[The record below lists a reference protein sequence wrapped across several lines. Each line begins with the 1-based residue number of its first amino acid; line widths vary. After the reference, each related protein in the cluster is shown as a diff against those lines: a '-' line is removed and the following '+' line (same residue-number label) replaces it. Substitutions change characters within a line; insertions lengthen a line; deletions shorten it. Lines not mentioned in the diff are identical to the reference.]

1 MIKKFCGLIILI
13 LIVHGASAGQN
24 DPGDSLMSNGQPH
37 AVIVTSY
44 IHHIS
49 DINIRDEQYKIEI
62 WLFLRSRDSL
72 WGWDSLANQIQIN
85 GAKELSVSVIPQFQ
99 KSGTS
104 KVYDSTLKY
113 SVYRKII
120 KINCTMSQD
129 WDVDNYPFDNQPL
142 KIICYTIRPLK
153 WLLLVPDKRMIAYR
167 SSTGDNLGRNIE
179 NGWAIVGD
187 SVLVTPVC
195 QRDIFDT
202 DKKYS
207 GIQFSLQISRKQI
220 GALFFKLFIGM
231 YVSFFVAF
239 IAFFIHVTHVE
250 PRFGLPVGGLFA
262 AIGNKYIMEGVLPQS
277 SEFTIVDTLHT
288 CTILAILMVI
298 IFSAISL
305 KLVPSHEPRKYLSGS
320 RFPLDIHQMR
330 WIDRN
335 GAKLILIVYTLFNI
349 LSVVW
354 GCIHERGWI

>member
-142 KIICYTIRPLK
+142 KIICYT
-153 WLLLVPDKRMIAYR
+153 
-167 SSTGDNLGRNIE
+167 
-179 NGWAIVGD
+179 
-187 SVLVTPVC
+187 
-195 QRDIFDT
+195 
-202 DKKYS
+202 
-207 GIQFSLQISRKQI
+207 
-220 GALFFKLFIGM
+220 
-231 YVSFFVAF
+231 
-239 IAFFIHVTHVE
+239 
-250 PRFGLPVGGLFA
+250 
-262 AIGNKYIMEGVLPQS
+262 
-277 SEFTIVDTLHT
+277 
-288 CTILAILMVI
+288 
-298 IFSAISL
+298 
-305 KLVPSHEPRKYLSGS
+305 
-320 RFPLDIHQMR
+320 
-330 WIDRN
+330 
-335 GAKLILIVYTLFNI
+335 
-349 LSVVW
+349 
-354 GCIHERGWI
+354 